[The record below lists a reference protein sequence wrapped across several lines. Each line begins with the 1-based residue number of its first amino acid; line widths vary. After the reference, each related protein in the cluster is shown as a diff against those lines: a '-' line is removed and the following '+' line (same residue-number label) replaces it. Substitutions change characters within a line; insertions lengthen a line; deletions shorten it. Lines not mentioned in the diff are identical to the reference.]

1 MTESRIDEPN
11 FKSEASAAIMASTV
25 ILTACGG
32 GGSSS
37 TVVPDASQNT
47 GTTTGSNTGT
57 TPPVNPPTFTAAQI
71 DASRFLRQASWG
83 ATASELKDVA
93 ALGPAVWL
101 NGQLNQ
107 VLSNNMTR
115 WLITKGFNDSTN
127 NSNVN
132 GDGGWVQAM
141 WWKLFSAPDLFRQ
154 RATLALSEL
163 FVVSQ
168 VGLPISW
175 RNFAIANYWETL
187 EANAFGNF
195 RNLLEAVTLSSA
207 MGTYLNMKGNQ
218 KYDAKTGR
226 SPDENYARE
235 VMQLFTVGL
244 YLLNID
250 GTLKLDS
257 AGKPIETYDNTDIQG
272 LAKVFTGWNTAT
284 GTDPA
289 GELAAAAYR
298 HGLPMALNASLH
310 SPEEKKFLGVTI
322 PAGTLGVP
330 SLKIALDTLFQH
342 ANTAPFVCKQLIQR
356 LVTSN
361 PSPAY
366 VARVAKVFQDNG
378 KGVRGD
384 MKAVWA
390 AILLDTE
397 ARQTSGLA
405 TYGKLSE
412 PMVRLLQWGHT
423 FQATSS
429 DGAWTLGYTD
439 TDTTLGQMPMR
450 SPTVFNY
457 FRPGYVPPNTQLAS
471 QNLVA
476 PEFQIL
482 TEPTVVSYVNYMAGT
497 VNNAR
502 NIKADYTYEKTIAA
516 DATALVNH
524 LNLCLASGALT
535 TANQGL
541 IVSALNTISTTTDAG
556 LLNRI
561 YAAILLVMSSTN
573 YLIQR

>member
-47 GTTTGSNTGT
+47 VTTTGSNTGT
-57 TPPVNPPTFTAAQI
+57 TPPVYPPTFTTAQI

-163 FVVSQ
+163 FVVSH

-195 RNLLEAVTLSSA
+195 RNLLETVTLSSA